1 MTSLKRVEG
10 EQDMEWWQPVSMV
23 GSVAVMMTALA
34 TLGWRVLER
43 MRIENQIAHDKIG
56 ESIVKLREDLSGDIA
71 KVRSDLSSDIGKVR
85 SDLSSDIGK
94 VHRDLSGNIEKV
106 RSDLCG
112 DIAGL
117 RKDMDSHVSRLS
129 GDTAGLRSDMDANFA
144 KVRDDI
150 GEVREGLAELRGE
163 FKGMNRS
170 LQDFRE
176 DFRVHVYGGTASA

>member
-1 MTSLKRVEG
+1 M
-10 EQDMEWWQPVSMV
+10 QWWQPVSMV
-23 GSVAVMMTALA
+23 GSVVVMMTALA

-56 ESIVKLREDLSGDIA
+56 ESIVKPREDP
-71 KVRSDLSSDIGKVR
+71 
-85 SDLSSDIGK
+85 
-94 VHRDLSGNIEKV
+94 
-106 RSDLCG
+106 
-112 DIAGL
+112 
-117 RKDMDSHVSRLS
+117 S

-163 FKGMNRS
+163 FKGVNRS